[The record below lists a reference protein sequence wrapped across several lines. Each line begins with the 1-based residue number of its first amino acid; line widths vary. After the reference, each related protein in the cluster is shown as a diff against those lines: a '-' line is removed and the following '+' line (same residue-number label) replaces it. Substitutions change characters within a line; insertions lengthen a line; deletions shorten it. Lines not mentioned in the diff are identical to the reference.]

1 MNNFSGLDESRYS
14 IKKNARRIWAIGS
27 IHGELEDLRIV
38 HKKLIS
44 KFRRGDKLVYLG
56 NYFGDTKHNKETL
69 DELLMARRKIMSLPE
84 VFMPEDFFYLRGA
97 REEMFFKLLQLHFA
111 PNPALVMEW
120 LLDHGIG
127 SSLAAYGE
135 TESAARTIVR
145 HGTVALTKW
154 TTSIK
159 RQIQNCPGHIDLTNS
174 LKRACVTEDGAL
186 LFVHASVDTTRP
198 LTMQKDQFWW
208 DNGNFNEIKNK
219 FSDFSK
225 VIRGYDHSN
234 SGIVLNKDYIASID
248 GGCGRSGKLHAVCF
262 TPDGIKHDEI
272 MSR

>member
-1 MNNFSGLDESRYS
+1 MNNFSGLDESRYG
-14 IKKNARRIWAIGS
+14 ILKNAKRIWAIGS

-69 DELLMARRKIMSLPE
+69 DELLMARRRIMSLPE

-120 LLDHGIG
+120 LLDHGMG

-159 RQIQNCPGHIDLTNS
+159 RQIQNYPGHIDLTNS

-208 DNGNFNEIKNK
+208 DNGKFNEIKNK

-262 TPDGIKHDEI
+262 TPDGLKHDEI

>member
-1 MNNFSGLDESRYS
+1 
-14 IKKNARRIWAIGS
+14 
-27 IHGELEDLRIV
+27 
-38 HKKLIS
+38 
-44 KFRRGDKLVYLG
+44 
-56 NYFGDTKHNKETL
+56 
-69 DELLMARRKIMSLPE
+69 
-84 VFMPEDFFYLRGA
+84 
-97 REEMFFKLLQLHFA
+97 MFFKLLQLHFA

-135 TESAARTIVR
+135 TESTARTIVR

-154 TTSIK
+154 TTGIK

>member
-1 MNNFSGLDESRYS
+1 
-14 IKKNARRIWAIGS
+14 
-27 IHGELEDLRIV
+27 
-38 HKKLIS
+38 
-44 KFRRGDKLVYLG
+44 
-56 NYFGDTKHNKETL
+56 
-69 DELLMARRKIMSLPE
+69 
-84 VFMPEDFFYLRGA
+84 MPQEDFDKWVTKEKTKIIEASSNLLPDINPGQGLEFLRGSSINIIPTETPEQEKKEKEWSQIVIT
-97 REEMFFKLLQLHFA
+97 RGGTTGIHERKLYI
-111 PNPALVMEW
+111 NV
-120 LLDHGIG
+120 D
-127 SSLAAYGE
+127 
-135 TESAARTIVR
+135 
-145 HGTVALTKW
+145 
-154 TTSIK
+154 
-159 RQIQNCPGHIDLTNS
+159 DLTNS

-208 DNGNFNEIKNK
+208 DNGKFNEIKNK

-262 TPDGIKHDEI
+262 TPDGLKHDEI